1 MEMTFY
7 YSGFESNNNR
17 TTYGS
22 YQKDPKT
29 IDVTYL
35 ENVCPSGFVLG
46 SQIDGQMDPS
56 LAVEMIRSCSRT
68 SPEKFRIELE

>member
-1 MEMTFY
+1 MAHTK
-7 YSGFESNNNR
+7 
-17 TTYGS
+17 
-22 YQKDPKT
+22 KDPKT

-35 ENVCPSGFVLG
+35 ENVCPSSFVLG

-56 LAVEMIRSCSRT
+56 LAGEMIRSYSRT

>member
-7 YSGFESNNNR
+7 YSAFESNNNR
-17 TTYGS
+17 ATYGS

-29 IDVTYL
+29 IYVTYL

-46 SQIDGQMDPS
+46 SRLDSQMNSS
-56 LAVEMIRSCSRT
+56 LRSRNDSVLFKNQ
-68 SPEKFRIELE
+68 P